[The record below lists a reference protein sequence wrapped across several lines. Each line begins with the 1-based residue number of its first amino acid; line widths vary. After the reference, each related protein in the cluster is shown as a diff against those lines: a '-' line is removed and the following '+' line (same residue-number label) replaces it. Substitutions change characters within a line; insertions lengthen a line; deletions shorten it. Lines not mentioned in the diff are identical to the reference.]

1 MLWGFLVGQ
10 QNQEI
15 HMWKNVKHSHLSLY
29 NYGGSLPCKMF
40 LQVEESHYF
49 PFWSQV
55 YFITL
60 PSKDNC
66 MTSALFQEQYK
77 QCLLFL
83 F

>member
-40 LQVEESHYF
+40 LQVEESRYF
-49 PFWSQV
+49 PF
-55 YFITL
+55 
-60 PSKDNC
+60 
-66 MTSALFQEQYK
+66 
-77 QCLLFL
+77 
-83 F
+83 